1 MIAMGGWGDSDPDSS
16 DENDRRVTAAKIVV
30 AGGFGVGKT
39 TFVSAVSEIVPLTT
53 EAVITSASIGVDDI
67 SLLPDKTTTT
77 VAMDFGRITIDREL
91 ILYLFG
97 TPGQDRFWY
106 MWDEL
111 CKGAIGAV
119 VLADTRRLDDCF
131 ASIDYFDNRRLP
143 YVVVLNAFPGAPMY
157 DHDELRDAL
166 RIATGTPLLT
176 CDARRRGDVKQTLI
190 GLVEHVLDLR
200 RRHAP
205 SFITL

>member
-1 MIAMGGWGDSDPDSS
+1 MIAMDGWGDSDPDSS
-16 DENDRRVTAAKIVV
+16 ESERRVTAAKIVV

-53 EAVITSASIGVDDI
+53 EAVITSASVGVDDI
-67 SLLPDKTTTT
+67 SLLPDKRTTT

-119 VLADTRRLDDCF
+119 VMADTRRLDDCF
-131 ASIDYFDNRRLP
+131 ASIDYFDNRGLP
-143 YVVVLNAFPGAPMY
+143 YVVLLNAFPNAPMY
-157 DHDELRDAL
+157 DHDELREAL
-166 RIATGTPLLT
+166 RIVPGTPLLS
-176 CDARRRGDVKQTLI
+176 CDARRRGDVKQALI

-200 RRHAP
+200 RRRAP

>member
-16 DENDRRVTAAKIVV
+16 DGNDRRVTAAKIVV

-39 TFVSAVSEIVPLTT
+39 TFVSTVSEIVPLTT

-143 YVVVLNAFPGAPMY
+143 YVVVLNAFPDAPTY
-157 DHDELRDAL
+157 DHEELRDAL
-166 RIATGTPLLT
+166 RIAAGTPLLT
-176 CDARRRGDVKQTLI
+176 CDARRRGDVKHTLI

-200 RRHAP
+200 RRHTP